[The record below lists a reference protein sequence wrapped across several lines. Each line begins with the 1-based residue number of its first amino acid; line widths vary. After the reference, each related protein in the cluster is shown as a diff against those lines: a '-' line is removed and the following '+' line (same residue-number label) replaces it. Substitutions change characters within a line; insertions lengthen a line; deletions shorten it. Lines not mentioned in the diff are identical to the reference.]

1 MQASSHTTGDEHA
14 RDGSYLNPSHLIP
27 FGQPLMRMTFD
38 CKKYEHPLSTRAS
51 QVCNP
56 TVPVGA
62 LAYLTAD
69 TIENQYLKRP
79 GA

>member
-1 MQASSHTTGDEHA
+1 
-14 RDGSYLNPSHLIP
+14 
-27 FGQPLMRMTFD
+27 MRMTFD
-38 CKKYEHPLSTRAS
+38 CKKNEHPLSTRAS

-56 TVPVGA
+56 TEPVGA

-79 GA
+79 GAQVSA